1 MIKVNRY
8 NLFLLIR
15 RFIGILILA
24 KILYFIS
31 LFSIKFIFCFFYAG
45 VEVIDGF
52 FKFLVRWWDWKQI
65 EKLRQE
71 F

>member
-1 MIKVNRY
+1 MIKVNKY

-24 KILYFIS
+24 KALYFIS
-31 LFSIKFIFCFFYAG
+31 LFSIKFIFWFFYAG
-45 VEVIDGF
+45 TMAIDSF
-52 FKFLVRWWDWKQI
+52 FKFLSGI
-65 EKLRQE
+65 